1 MAGNHGAR
9 QQKRVAKQKAKSAA
23 KRARLQSTQST
34 DPSVR
39 LRSAEKWPVVR
50 PL

>member
-23 KRARLQSTQST
+23 KRARLQTRHV
-34 DPSVR
+34 D
-39 LRSAEKWPVVR
+39 R
-50 PL
+50 PQRPT